1 MSWYSDGDRFNE
13 WDPSYCRY
21 CERETTKE
29 QCDRCQRLH
38 EEMEVEED
46 DE

>member
-1 MSWYSDGDRFNE
+1 MSWYSDGERFNE
-13 WDPSYCRY
+13 WDPSYCRH
-21 CERETTKE
+21 CKRETTKE
-29 QCDRCQRLH
+29 LCDRCQRLH